1 MKRWFVITIGI
12 IFSSTVLAQY
22 HRTDE
27 KPQLIVNVL
36 VEGLQ
41 PEHVSRLWNY
51 FGEGGF
57 KRLISEGTFFQ
68 NTQFN
73 YVAGGSTSDCASLMT
88 GTFPAHHGIL
98 GDKFF
103 EQKTREITSIT
114 FDGKSVGIGSQEN
127 HSPANLFASTYTDV
141 LKVSTN
147 SQSKVFSVALNASNA
162 VLLGGHTANCAIWLD
177 TETGKLAT
185 SSYYEKGL
193 PSWCDKMNTD
203 LSLDNM
209 TDFIWQPLY
218 APFTYNYFS
227 AKNTSSKDFL
237 YKAEKYK
244 TVEERIT
251 AFKSTPFANKLI
263 RKLAIETISKE
274 KLGKTI
280 ITDVLSL
287 QFTVNPLIEAN
298 QELLSSEKEDMYLR
312 LDKEIKLLLDSIDL
326 LVGKENSLVILTANQ
341 SSDFSLETMKNN
353 RINCG
358 KFNASRAMA
367 LLNNY
372 LMLLNGQGNWVEGYF
387 SKNIYLNRRL
397 AEKKGLDFKKIQY
410 QAEQFM
416 MEFQGVQS
424 VYTTENLA
432 YTSGTDY
439 DLTQKIKNSVN
450 YKRSGT
456 IIFTL
461 LPGWVEVDGNDNIIS
476 LSERTHQQTFT
487 VFYGFDIKPQKI
499 TQQIQFVDIAPTLCS
514 LLSIPLPNAC
524 VGKILSLE
532 RK

>member
-1 MKRWFVITIGI
+1 MKRWFFVIIVVFYT
-12 IFSSTVLAQY
+12 SSLTMAQ
-22 HRTDE
+22 HFKTDE
-27 KPQLIVNVL
+27 KPQLVVNVL

-41 PEHVSRLWNY
+41 FEHISRLWNY

-57 KRLISEGTFFQ
+57 KRLINEGTFFP

-73 YVAGGSTSDCASLMT
+73 YISGGSTTDCASLMT
-88 GTFPAHHGIL
+88 GTLPAHHGIL
-98 GDKFF
+98 GDFFF
-103 EQKTREITSIT
+103 EQKTREVIPIT

-127 HSPANLFASTYTDV
+127 HSPVNLFASTFTDV

-147 SQSKVFSVALNASNA
+147 AQSKVFSIALNASNA
-162 VLLGGHTANCAIWLD
+162 VLLGGHTADCAIWLD
-177 TETGKLAT
+177 TESGKLAT
-185 SSYYEKGL
+185 SSFYEKGL

-203 LSLDNM
+203 FSLDNM

-218 APFTYNYFS
+218 APFTYNYPS
-227 AKNTSSKDFL
+227 ANDISSKNFL

-244 TVEERIT
+244 TIAEKIT
-251 AFKSTPFANKLI
+251 AFKSTPFANKLV

-287 QFTVNPLIEAN
+287 QFTVNPHIPNA
-298 QELLSSEKEDMYLR
+298 QELLSSEKEDIYLR
-312 LDKEIKLLLDSIDL
+312 LDKEIKLLLDSVDL
-326 LVGKENSLVILTANQ
+326 LIGKENALVILSANQ
-341 SSDFSLETMKNN
+341 SGNMSMETMKKH

-358 KFNASRAMA
+358 RFNASRAMA

-397 AEKKGLDFKKIQY
+397 AEKKSLDFKQIQY

-416 MEFQGVQS
+416 MDFQGIQS

-432 YTSGTDY
+432 YTNGSDY
-439 DLTQKIKNSVN
+439 DLTQKIKNSIN
-450 YKRSGT
+450 FRRSGT
-456 IIFTL
+456 IVFTL
-461 LPGWVEVDGNDNIIS
+461 LPGWVEVDGKENIVGP
-476 LSERTHQQTFT
+476 SERTHHQTF
-487 VFYGFDIKPQKI
+487 VAFYGFGIKPQENLQ
-499 TQQIQFVDIAPTLCS
+499 TIQFVDIAPTLCN
-514 LLSIPLPNAC
+514 LLSIPPPNAC
-524 VGKILSLE
+524 VGRIIPLNK
-532 RK
+532 

>member
-1 MKRWFVITIGI
+1 MKRWSVVIVMFY
-12 IFSSTVLAQY
+12 FSLIVVAQ
-22 HRTDE
+22 HFKSE
-27 KPQLIVNVL
+27 KKPQLVVNVL

-41 PEHVSRLWNY
+41 PEHISRLWNY

-57 KRLISEGTFFQ
+57 KRLINEGALFQ

-73 YVAGGSTSDCASLMT
+73 YLAGGFTSDCASLMT
-88 GTFPAHHGIL
+88 GTVPAHHGIL
-98 GDKFF
+98 GDYFF

-127 HSPANLFASTYTDV
+127 HSPSNLFASTYTDV
-141 LKVSTN
+141 LKMSTN
-147 SQSKVFSVALNASNA
+147 SQAKVFAIALNASNA
-162 VLLGGHTANCAIWLD
+162 VLLGGHTADCAIWLD
-177 TETGKLAT
+177 TESGKLAT
-185 SSYYEKGL
+185 SSFYEKGL

-203 LSLDNM
+203 FSLDNM
-209 TDFIWQPLY
+209 TNFVWQPLF
-218 APFTYNYFS
+218 APFTYNFPS
-227 AKNTSSKDFL
+227 ANDDSSKDFI

-244 TVEERIT
+244 TVAEKIT
-251 AFKSTPFANKLI
+251 AFKSTPFANKLV
-263 RKLAIETISKE
+263 RKLAIETLSEE

-287 QFTVNPLIEAN
+287 QFTVNPLVSN
-298 QELLSSEKEDMYLR
+298 SQELLSSEKEDIYLR

-326 LVGKENSLVILTANQ
+326 LVGKEKALVVLSANQ
-341 SSDFSLETMKNN
+341 VGSFSIETMKKN
-353 RINCG
+353 RVNHG

-387 SKNIYLNRRL
+387 PKNIYLNRRL
-397 AEKKGLDFKKIQY
+397 AEKKGIDFKKIQY

-416 MEFQGVQS
+416 MEFQGIQS

-432 YTSGTDY
+432 YTNGSDS
-439 DLTQKIKNSVN
+439 DLSQKIKNSTN

-456 IIFTL
+456 IFFTL
-461 LPGWVEVDGNDNIIS
+461 LPGWVEVDSKDNVIGP
-476 LSERTHQQTFT
+476 SERTHHQTFT
-487 VFYGFDIKPQKI
+487 VFYGLDIKPQKH
-499 TQQIQFVDIAPTLCS
+499 TQTIQFVDIAPTLCN
-514 LLSIPLPNAC
+514 LLSIPFPNAC
-524 VGKILSLE
+524 IGKIIPLD